1 LSQPQIEASATAITT
16 AINHRQ
22 PLLMVLSSDM
32 IPSSLAILTGFG
44 LLALE
49 RYLRIDFG
57 ARCANSAVDSR
68 GCSEIIVKFLD

>member
-1 LSQPQIEASATAITT
+1 
-16 AINHRQ
+16 
-22 PLLMVLSSDM
+22 MVLSSDM